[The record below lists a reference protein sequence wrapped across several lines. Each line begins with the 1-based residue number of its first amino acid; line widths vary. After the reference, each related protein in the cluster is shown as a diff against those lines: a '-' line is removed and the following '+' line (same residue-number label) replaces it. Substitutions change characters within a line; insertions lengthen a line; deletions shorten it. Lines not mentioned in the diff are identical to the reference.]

1 MTDKW
6 DRSIKGDFQKAHNGG
21 DAPAKSGSGSEK
33 YDAEVRNGGHDK
45 IGDGP
50 RPPVE
55 GRPAPEVVGSPGPG
69 GSVPSKSAVDRHRAS
84 RQGNAERA
92 VATPDITKDDPK
104 LSRNFNNRSTR

>member
-6 DRSIKGDFQKAHNGG
+6 DRSIKGDFQKAHSGG
-21 DAPAKSGSGSEK
+21 DAAAKSGSGSEK

-55 GRPAPEVVGSPGPG
+55 GRPAPEVMKAPGPG
-69 GSVPSKSAVDRHRAS
+69 GSVSSQSAVDRHRAS
-84 RQGNAERA
+84 RHEKAERG
-92 VATPDITKDDPK
+92 ATAPDMTKDDPK
-104 LSRNFNNRSTR
+104 LSRNFNNRSRR